1 MDKHG
6 YVFLFQVFLNTL
18 VAVILKYKNLRNES
32 QIKLVKNYYFEIL
45 VLKYLKIPRTQT
57 PLHNISINTHSR
69 RDLNRLKIDL
79 FQYA

>member
-1 MDKHG
+1 MDMDKHG

-45 VLKYLKIPRTQT
+45 VLKYLKIPGEQT
-57 PLHNISINTHSR
+57 PPLAHNN
-69 RDLNRLKIDL
+69 L
-79 FQYA
+79 